1 MISHQP
7 NPRLTTQDSSF
18 LYLERPNQ
26 PMHGVAVAV
35 YEGKMTLD
43 EVTGVI
49 AQRLHL
55 LPRFRQK
62 VVPAPFGITH
72 PTWQDD
78 PDFDLGN
85 HITEETLPAP
95 GDDQMM
101 AKTIAKHLAPLL
113 DRSRP
118 LWKMVVVHGRADG
131 NTAVLSMFHHAM
143 VDGVSGVDLML
154 TIHDLSRNAA
164 PVATAA
170 TPWQPSPMP
179 DQFTLMRDAVRDQ
192 LVSAAERWTEGAF
205 QPAEAVVRA
214 QQTAS
219 ALLRALLRSL
229 PTMLQPAPRTLF
241 NGPISRE
248 RDVAWAQFPF
258 TEIRAIRGL
267 LGGTVNDL
275 VLTIVAGAI
284 GKYLREHHVNTEGLE
299 LRAMCPVSMRTTGG
313 RDALG
318 NQVSMMI
325 APLYVGVID
334 AVERL
339 TAERKAM
346 DKLKEEDQAG
356 SLFALTR
363 QGDAAPAWVQAIAG
377 QIEIPNTLLNTVSS
391 NVPGPQI
398 PLYMAGHKVL
408 ASFGCGMLSANIGLF
423 NAIISY
429 NQVLTIAATV
439 DPQQIPDPWLYAD
452 CLKES
457 FAELREAAE
466 SAAATAGVP
475 GLEDLG
481 WPKGKTKRTP
491 LSAAR
496 R

>member
-1 MISHQP
+1 MISHQL
-7 NPRLTTQDSSF
+7 NPRLTTQDASF
-18 LYLERPNQ
+18 LYFERANQ
-26 PMHGVAVAV
+26 PMHGVGVAV
-35 YEGKMTLD
+35 YEGRMTLD
-43 EVTGVI
+43 EVTQVI

-55 LPRFRQK
+55 MTRFRQK

-78 PDFDLGN
+78 PDFDIGN
-85 HITEETLPAP
+85 HLTEETLPAP

-101 AKTIAKHLAPLL
+101 AKAIAKQLVPPL

-131 NTAVLSMFHHAM
+131 NTAILSMFHHAM

-154 TIHDLSRNAA
+154 VIHDLSPDAA
-164 PVATAA
+164 QVSPAA
-170 TPWQPSPMP
+170 TPWKPSPIP
-179 DQFTLMRDAVRDQ
+179 DAFTLMRDAVRDQ
-192 LVSAAERWTEGAF
+192 LVAVAERWREGTF
-205 QPAEAVVRA
+205 RPTEAVVRA
-214 QQTAS
+214 QQTA
-219 ALLRALLRSL
+219 RALLRSL

-241 NGPISRE
+241 NGSISRE
-248 RDVAWAQFPF
+248 RDVAWAEFPF

-267 LGGTVNDL
+267 LGGTINDL

-284 GKYLREHHVNTEGLE
+284 GKYLRHHQVNTQDLE
-299 LRAMCPVSMRTTGG
+299 LRAMCPVSMRAAGG
-313 RDALG
+313 RGALG

-325 APLYVGVID
+325 APLYVGVLD

-339 TAERKAM
+339 TAEREAM
-346 DKLKEEDQAG
+346 DRLKVEDQAG
-356 SLFALTR
+356 SLFAMTR

-377 QIEIPNTLLNTVSS
+377 QIEVPNTLFNTVST

-429 NQVLTIAATV
+429 NQVLTIGATV
-439 DPQQIPDPWLYAD
+439 DPQQIPDVWFYAD
-452 CLKES
+452 CLRES

-475 GLEDLG
+475 GLEGLG
-481 WPKGKTKRTP
+481 WPKGKTNSRTP
-491 LSAAR
+491 VSATPT
-496 R
+496 

>member
-1 MISHQP
+1 MISHQL
-7 NPRLTTQDSSF
+7 NPRLTTQDASF
-18 LYLERPNQ
+18 LYFERPNQ
-26 PMHGVAVAV
+26 PMHGVGVAV
-35 YEGKMTLD
+35 YEGSMTLG

-49 AQRLHL
+49 AERLHL
-55 LPRFRQK
+55 MPRFRQK

-78 PDFDLGN
+78 PDFDIAN

-101 AKTIAKHLAPLL
+101 AKAIAKQLAPLL

-154 TIHDLSRNAA
+154 VIHDLSRDAA
-164 PVATAA
+164 PVPPAT
-170 TPWQPSPMP
+170 TPWQPSPVP
-179 DQFTLMRDAVRDQ
+179 DAFTLMRDAVRDQ
-192 LVSAAERWTEGAF
+192 LVAAAERWTDF
-205 QPAEAVVRA
+205 RPAEAVVRA

-219 ALLRALLRSL
+219 ALLRSL

-248 RDVAWAQFPF
+248 RDVAWAEFPF
-258 TEIRAIRGL
+258 AEVRAIRGL

-284 GKYLREHHVNTEGLE
+284 GKYLRHQQVNTQGLE
-299 LRAMCPVSMRTTGG
+299 LRAMCPVSMRAAGG
-313 RDALG
+313 RGALG

-325 APLYVGVID
+325 APLYVGVLD
-334 AVERL
+334 AVERH

-346 DKLKEEDQAG
+346 DRLKEEDQAG
-356 SLFALTR
+356 SLFAITR

-377 QIEIPNTLLNTVSS
+377 QIEVPNTLLNTVST

-408 ASFGCGMLSANIGLF
+408 GSFGCGMLSANIGLF

-429 NQVLTIAATV
+429 NQVLTIGATV
-439 DPQQIPDPWLYAD
+439 DPRQIPDVWFYAD

-466 SAAATAGVP
+466 SAAAAAGVP
-475 GLEDLG
+475 GLEGLG
-481 WPKGKTKRTP
+481 WPKGKTERVPVSATP
-491 LSAAR
+491 R
-496 R
+496 